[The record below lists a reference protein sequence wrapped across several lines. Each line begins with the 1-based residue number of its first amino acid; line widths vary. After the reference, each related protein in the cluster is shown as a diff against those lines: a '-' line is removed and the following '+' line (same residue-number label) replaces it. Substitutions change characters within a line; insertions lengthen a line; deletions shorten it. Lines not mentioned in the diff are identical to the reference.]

1 MNTKYFVQGFK
12 IHRMSQKCKYHI
24 NRGKT
29 VFSLRAL
36 LRIVHHFGKCH
47 WWQCYLR
54 FFKGIYNAP
63 ATAWIYYVL
72 RFLCLLELSQCS
84 IYVLKYN
91 TIIHYFPVFLLFLL
105 GNIKIKLCRFYIY
118 ISYKFHFRD
127 HYKILL
133 ENGGNRSY
141 FTNTDT
147 KSKRNILKMITYR
160 PKIN

>member
-24 NRGKT
+24 EERLFHSELYWELSTILEN
-29 VFSLRAL
+29 VIDDNA
-36 LRIVHHFGKCH
+36 IV
-47 WWQCYLR
+47 R
-54 FFKGIYNAP
+54 FFKGIYNVP

-72 RFLCLLELSQCS
+72 KFLCILELSQCS

-91 TIIHYFPVFLLFLL
+91 TIIHYYFLVFLLFLL
-105 GNIKIKLCRFYIY
+105 GNIKIKLCRFSIY
-118 ISYKFHFRD
+118 ISYKFHFRE

-147 KSKRNILKMITYR
+147 KSNRNILKMITYR